1 MNYITIKEASSI
13 WNISERRI
21 RKLIQDGRIEESKKI
36 GNVWTIPEGTPKPI
50 DKRYKMLQEEY
61 EFIDF
66 ILNNKDYFEDFITRL
81 TYHSNAIEGNTLT
94 YTETY
99 ALLFND
105 NTFKLDKKTPREI
118 YEAIN
123 HKKAIEYVFEK
134 INSDYSDLTL
144 GFIKDL
150 GIIINENISNI
161 NGFRAVQV
169 IILGAEDIS
178 PKPEQVPNLM
188 NCFIANYNNSTEENI
203 FEKIARYHIEY
214 ESVHP
219 FQDGNGRTGRLLINY
234 ELIKNNLSPA
244 VIDVENRSKYYEF
257 LRTKNVKGLAKWL
270 KELSEKE
277 FERMGRF
284 GYIN

>member
-36 GNVWTIPEGTPKPI
+36 GNVWTIPEGTQKPI

-161 NGFRAVQV
+161 NSFRAVQV
-169 IILGAEDIS
+169 IILGAEDIP

-188 NCFIANYNNSTEENI
+188 NCFIANYNNLVEENI

-234 ELIKNNLSPA
+234 ELIKNNLAPA

>member
-1 MNYITIKEASSI
+1 MKFTNSCKKM
-13 WNISERRI
+13 
-21 RKLIQDGRIEESKKI
+21 KLPNEKAVD
-36 GNVWTIPEGTPKPI
+36 
-50 DKRYKMLQEEY
+50 
-61 EFIDF
+61 
-66 ILNNKDYFEDFITRL
+66 IL
-81 TYHSNAIEGNTLT
+81 SN
-94 YTETY
+94 
-99 ALLFND
+99 
-105 NTFKLDKKTPREI
+105 
-118 YEAIN
+118 
-123 HKKAIEYVFEK
+123 VFEK

-169 IILGAEDIS
+169 IILGAEDIP

-234 ELIKNNLSPA
+234 ELIKNNLAPA